1 MKKTTAGFAFVL
13 LALLGVLGF
22 VSCEKKV
29 AAPPAGPV
37 TVIYYTWDDTS
48 IKPIIDAF
56 NASQS
61 EIFVDA
67 QYLPS
72 PDYETKI
79 TTLLTGRT
87 EMDAYM
93 QKRQVDMF
101 PQYDN
106 GFIEPLD
113 DLLAK
118 TGVNRV
124 AVDAYKNS
132 LSVDGKIIA
141 FPWRGA
147 AYYTFF
153 NKKLF
158 ADKGV
163 STPDT
168 YVKEGTWTWDKFA
181 EVAKQ
186 VSSGDGKIYGAS
198 VYHWGSSQLIMESQR
213 QKSIISADGRLD
225 YDDGI
230 RRWLSIRKAME
241 EEKSMWPLVD
251 MKVTATHYSKQFY
264 DGQTAMLIIG
274 EWFPGQILAG
284 RDQGVL
290 KGWGWNDWGLTRIP
304 SDSDPYVTMGAPTFS
319 HVTSYAKN
327 KEAALRFIAWM
338 GGPEGAKI
346 AAKAGVLPGMVD
358 EEVKEVLRES
368 IPDQDSLEYFVEDK
382 ISFPMGYNKYGSRIE
397 NLINTLQEEYLL
409 GKIPDSQFD
418 ERLNAELR
426 EIINTTN

>member
-1 MKKTTAGFAFVL
+1 MKKRMAFFPLVL
-13 LALLGVLGF
+13 LILMGALF
-22 VSCEKKV
+22 VSCAKKE
-29 AAPPAGPV
+29 AAPAGPV
-37 TVIYYTWDDTS
+37 TIIYYTWDDTS
-48 IKPIIDAF
+48 IKPMIDAF
-56 NASQS
+56 NAAQS
-61 EIFVDA
+61 DIFVDA

-87 EMDAYM
+87 EMDGYM

-101 PQYDN
+101 PHYDN

-113 DLLAK
+113 DLLVK

-147 AYYTFF
+147 AYYTYF

-163 STPDT
+163 PTPDT
-168 YVKEGTWTWDKFA
+168 YVKAGTWTWDKFA

-198 VYHWGSSQLIMESQR
+198 VYHWGSSQLIMETQR
-213 QKSIISADGRLD
+213 QTSIIAANGSLD

-241 EEKSMWPLVD
+241 TEKSMWPLVD

-264 DGQTAMLIIG
+264 DGQAAMLIIG

-338 GGPEGAKI
+338 GGPEGAKM
-346 AAKAGVLPGMVD
+346 AAQAGVLPAMVD
-358 EEVKEVLRES
+358 EGVKEVLKQS
-368 IPDQDSLEYFVEDK
+368 IPDPDSLAYFVENK
-382 ISFPMGYNKYGSRIE
+382 ISFPMGYNKYGSRVE

-418 ERLNAELR
+418 SRLKASLE